1 MPIKTPAKMFTKVLI
16 ANRGAIACRIIRT
29 LSAMGIESVSIYSLA
44 DADSLHVSQADH
56 AFSLGEGGAK
66 QTYLDIDKVIAI
78 AKQCGAQ
85 AIHPGYG
92 FLSEN
97 VEFVAACEKND
108 LVFLGPTSEQMLQFG
123 LKHRAREIAEQANV
137 PLLPG
142 SDLLADIDDA
152 LKCAEKIGYPV
163 MLKSTAGGGGIG
175 MQRCNSALEL
185 SQAYDSVKRLSEN
198 NFSNSALFLEKFIV
212 QARHIEVQVFGDG
225 EGHAIALGER
235 DCSAQRRNQKVIEEC
250 PAPNLDETL
259 RQQLHSTATR
269 LAASVNYRSAGT
281 VEFVFDQQAQQFY
294 FLEVNTRLQVE
305 HGVTELVYNVD
316 LVNWMV
322 SLAAQQLAPLTEIEK
337 QLVAN
342 GHAIQVRLYAEDAN
356 KDFQPSAGLISHINW
371 ATEVEQGTLRLDHW
385 LESGTEVS
393 PFFDPMLAK
402 VICHSETRQ
411 QALSGLKQALLS
423 SEVYGIETNK
433 DYLHQLLSSEVVVDG
448 LLLTQTLNE
457 FVYAPCSIDLL
468 SAGTQTT
475 IQDYPGRQ
483 GYWDIGVPPSGPMDS
498 VSFRL
503 ANTLLGNS
511 EQSAALEITVSGP
524 SLRFNSATRFVLTG
538 ATIAATLDDVVIKNG
553 DVINVNGG
561 QTLNL
566 GNIEGAGSRCYLAVQ
581 GGIQCPDYL
590 GSKSTFTL
598 GQFGGHAG
606 RALRT
611 GDVLH
616 IEPMPEIE
624 PTPAMVSTQ
633 LPEIS
638 DQWTIRVIYGPHGA
652 PDFFCP
658 EDIDAFFDA
667 TWKVHFNSSRTGV
680 RLMGPKPKWAR
691 NDGGEAGL
699 HPSNIHDNA
708 YAVGTIDFTGDMP
721 VILGPDGPS
730 LGGFVCPVTIIKAD
744 LWKVG
749 QLKAGANIRFQAVS
763 IDDAQQLEIA
773 QIEQLKAGQYIEQQA
788 PTQLPDSAIIK
799 QIDKTELNE
808 QVVYRASGEDY
819 LLVEYGQ
826 QVLDVALRF
835 RVHALMLKL
844 QEMNVM
850 GIAELTPGI
859 RSLQVHYD
867 NLQLPLKQLL
877 QCLAEAE
884 QALGDISQ
892 LTVPSRIVHIP
903 LSWDD
908 YATRLAIKKYDELVR
923 KDAPWCPD
931 NIEFIRRINGLDSV
945 DEVKEIVFNASYL
958 VMGLGDVYLGAPVA
972 TPLDPR
978 HRLVTT
984 KYNPARTWTPENAVG
999 IGGAYLCVYGM
1010 EGPGGYQF
1018 VGRTLQMWN
1027 RYRKTTEFT
1036 KPWLLRFFDQIKFY
1050 PVSSEELT
1058 QIRHDF
1064 PRGDYPLKIEETTFS
1079 LADYQQQLVD
1089 NQESIVSFKDKQ
1101 QKAFEAE
1108 RLQWQKSGQAN
1119 FVAEEMTQV
1128 ETDVA
1133 ALTTEQRGVD
1143 SHVAGNIW
1151 KVLVKPGE
1159 QVKAGQPLLVLEA
1172 MKMEIEVVSPS
1183 AGIVAGVV
1191 QKEGA
1196 QVHAGQR
1203 LLILE
1208 KAS

>member
-1 MPIKTPAKMFTKVLI
+1 MFTKILI

-29 LSAMGIESVSIYSLA
+29 LAAMGIQSVSVYSLA
-44 DADSLHVSQADH
+44 DADSLHVIQADE
-56 AFSLGEGGAK
+56 AYSLGEGGAK
-66 QTYLDIDKVIAI
+66 QTYLDIEKVIAI

-85 AIHPGYG
+85 AVHPGYG

-97 VEFVAACEKND
+97 VDFVAACEKNG
-108 LVFLGPTSEQMLQFG
+108 LVFLGPTTEQMLQFG
-123 LKHRAREIAEQANV
+123 LKHRARELAEQANV

-142 SDLLADIDDA
+142 SGLLADINDA
-152 LKCAEKIGYPV
+152 LHCAQKIGYPV

-175 MQRCNSALEL
+175 MQRCNSAIEL

-212 QARHIEVQVFGDG
+212 QARHIEVQIFGDG
-225 EGHAIALGER
+225 KGQAIALGER
-235 DCSAQRRNQKVIEEC
+235 DCSAQRRNQKVIEES
-250 PAPNLDETL
+250 PAPNLSVQL
-259 RQQLHSTATR
+259 REKLHRTATA

-316 LVNWMV
+316 LVKWMID
-322 SLAAQQLAPLTEIEK
+322 LAADQLPPLSTLSK
-337 QLVAN
+337 NLVAH

-356 KDFQPSAGLISHINW
+356 KGFQPSAGLISHVNW
-371 ATEVEQGTLRLDHW
+371 PTAIDHGTLRIDHW
-385 LESGTEVS
+385 LESGCEVS

-402 VICHSETRQ
+402 IICHSDTRE
-411 QALSGLKQALLS
+411 QALSGLKQALAS
-423 SEVYGIETNK
+423 SDIYGIETNK
-433 DYLHQLLSSEVVVDG
+433 DYLLQLLSSEVVEAG
-448 LLLTQTLNE
+448 LLLTQTLNQ
-457 FVYAPCSIDLL
+457 FVYKPCSIDVL
-468 SAGTQTT
+468 SGGTQTT
-475 IQDYPGRQ
+475 IQDYPGRK

-503 ANTLLGNS
+503 ANTLLGN
-511 EQSAALEITVSGP
+511 EGHAAGLEITVSGP
-524 SLRFNSATRFVLTG
+524 TLRFNSATRIVITG
-538 ATIAATLDDVVIKNG
+538 AQIQATLDDLKIKNG
-553 DVINVNGG
+553 QLIAVNAG
-561 QTLNL
+561 QTLTL
-566 GNIEGAGSRCYLAVQ
+566 GNIQGAGARCYLAVQ

-606 RALRT
+606 RAIRS
-611 GDVLH
+611 GDVLP
-616 IEPMPEIE
+616 IKALTEKQLAIPS
-624 PTPAMVSTQ
+624 STHLAAQ

-638 DQWTIRVIYGPHGA
+638 DDWTIRVIYGPHGA

-658 EDIDAFFDA
+658 EDIDAFFA
-667 TWKVHFNSSRTGV
+667 AIWKVHFNSSRTGV

-691 NDGGEAGL
+691 VDGGEAGL

-749 QLKAGANIRFQAVS
+749 QLKAGASIRFQAVS
-763 IDDAQQLEIA
+763 IKNAQQLEIE
-773 QIEQLKAGQYIEQQA
+773 QIKSLALGQFSEEQAATE
-788 PTQLPDSAIIK
+788 LPVSAIIK
-799 QIDKTELNE
+799 QIDKTEHSE
-808 QVVYRASGEDY
+808 QVVYRACGEDY

-835 RVHALMLKL
+835 RVHALMLQL
-844 QEMNVM
+844 QKMK
-850 GIAELTPGI
+850 IAGMEELTPGI
-859 RSLQVHYD
+859 RSLQVHYN
-867 NLQLPLKQLL
+867 NLLLPLDKLL
-877 QCLAEAE
+877 ALLAQAE
-884 QALGDISQ
+884 DALGDVSQ

-945 DEVKEIVFNASYL
+945 EEVKKIVFSASYL

-1027 RYRKTTEFT
+1027 RYRQTAEFS
-1036 KPWLLRFFDQIKFY
+1036 KPWLLRFFDQLRFY
-1050 PVSSEELT
+1050 PVSSEALT

-1079 LADYQQQLVD
+1079 LAAYQQQLCD
-1089 NQESIVSFKDKQ
+1089 DQTSIVAFKETQ

-1108 RLQWQKSGQAN
+1108 RQRWQESGQAN
-1119 FVAEEMTQV
+1119 FVADEITQV
-1128 ETDVA
+1128 ETDIV
-1133 ALTTEQRGVD
+1133 ALTAQQRGVD

-1151 KVLVKPGE
+1151 KVLVEPGE
-1159 QVKAGQPLLVLEA
+1159 HVVAGQPLLVLEA
-1172 MKMEIEVVSPS
+1172 MKMEIEVVSPA
-1183 AGIVAGVV
+1183 AGMVERIV

-1208 KAS
+1208 QL

>member
-1 MPIKTPAKMFTKVLI
+1 MFTKVLI

-29 LSAMGIESVSIYSLA
+29 LSEMGIQSVSIYSQA
-44 DADSLHVSQADH
+44 DADSLHVSRADH
-56 AFSLGEGGAK
+56 AYSLGEGNAK
-66 QTYLDIDKVIAI
+66 QTYLDINKVIAI
-78 AKQCGAQ
+78 AKECGAQ

-97 VEFVAACEKND
+97 VDFVTACEANG
-108 LVFLGPTSEQMLQFG
+108 LVFLGPTTEQMLQFG
-123 LKHRAREIAEQANV
+123 LKHRARELAEQANV

-142 SDLLADIDDA
+142 SDLLNSVEDA
-152 LKCAEKIGYPV
+152 LARAAVIGYPV

-175 MQRCNSALEL
+175 MQRCNSAEEL
-185 SQAYDSVKRLSEN
+185 NHAYDSVKRLSEN

-212 QARHIEVQVFGDG
+212 QARHIEVQIFGDG
-225 EGHAIALGER
+225 QGGAIALGER
-235 DCSAQRRNQKVIEEC
+235 DCSAQRRNQKVIEES
-250 PAPNLDETL
+250 PAPNLSDEL
-259 RQQLHSTATR
+259 RTELHATATR
-269 LAASVNYRSAGT
+269 LASMVNYRSAGT

-305 HGVTELVYNVD
+305 HGVTEMVYGVD
-316 LVNWMV
+316 LVNWMI
-322 SLAAQQLAPLTEIEK
+322 SLAANTLPPLAELESK
-337 QLVAN
+337 LSAK

-356 KDFQPSAGLISHINW
+356 KNFQPSAGLISHVEW
-371 ATEVEQGTLRLDHW
+371 ATEVDNGQLRIDHW

-402 VICHSETRQ
+402 VICHSDTRE
-411 QALSGLKQALLS
+411 QALAGLKQALTNS
-423 SEVYGIETNK
+423 QVYGIESNK
-433 DYLHQLLSSEVVVDG
+433 DYLFQLLGNEIVEAG
-448 LLLTQTLNE
+448 LLLTQTLNQ
-457 FVYAPCSIDLL
+457 FIYSPCSIDVM
-468 SAGTQTT
+468 AGGTQTT
-475 IQDYPGRQ
+475 IQDYPGRK
-483 GYWDIGVPPSGPMDS
+483 GYWNIGVPPSGPMDN
-498 VSFRL
+498 VSFCL

-511 EQSAALEITVSGP
+511 QQDAGLEITVSGP
-524 SLRFNSATRFVLTG
+524 TLRFNSATRIVLTG
-538 ATIAATLDDVVIKNG
+538 ATIQAELDQTAIENGQVIAVKA
-553 DVINVNGG
+553 G
-561 QTLNL
+561 QILTL
-566 GNIEGAGSRCYLAVQ
+566 GNIQGAGARSYLAVQ

-606 RALRT
+606 RAIRT

-616 IEPMPEIE
+616 IEALNLNAFNPSQA
-624 PTPAMVSTQ
+624 TTQ
-633 LPEIS
+633 LTAQLPQIS
-638 DQWTIRVIYGPHGA
+638 DDWTIRVIYGPHGA
-652 PDFFCP
+652 PDFFQP
-658 EDIDAFFDA
+658 EDIEAFFDA

-744 LWKVG
+744 LWKIG
-749 QLKAGANIRFQAVS
+749 QLKAGANIRFQPVS
-763 IDDAQQLEIA
+763 IEVAQQCELA
-773 QIEQLKAGQYIEQQA
+773 QIAAIEKGQYAEQA
-788 PTQLPDSAIIK
+788 VASTLPDNAIIRS
-799 QIDKTELNE
+799 IEKTALNE
-808 QVVYRASGEDY
+808 QVVFRASGEDY

-835 RVHALMLKL
+835 RVHALMLAL
-844 QEMNVM
+844 QEMNVT
-850 GIAELTPGI
+850 GIQELTPGI
-859 RSLQVHYD
+859 RSLQIHYD
-867 NLQLPLKQLL
+867 NLQLPQSQLL
-877 QCLAEAE
+877 DLIVKIELG
-884 QALGDISQ
+884 LGDSSQ
-892 LTVPSRIVHIP
+892 LSVPSRIVHIP

-931 NIEFIRRINGLDSV
+931 NIEFIRRINGLESV
-945 DEVKEIVFNASYL
+945 EQVKEIVFNASYL

-1027 RYRKTTEFT
+1027 RYRQTKEFT
-1036 KPWLLRFFDQIKFY
+1036 QPWLLRFFDQIRFF
-1050 PVSSEELT
+1050 PVTSDELI
-1058 QIRHDF
+1058 QIRKDF
-1064 PRGDYPLKIEETTFS
+1064 PRGDYTLNIEETTFS
-1079 LADYQQQLVD
+1079 LAEYQAQLSENQDSIVTFKEQQQ
-1089 NQESIVSFKDKQ
+1089 Q
-1101 QKAFEAE
+1101 AFEAE
-1108 RLQWQKSGQAN
+1108 RQRWQETGQAN
-1119 FVAEEMTQV
+1119 FVAKEMTQI
-1128 ETDVA
+1128 ETDIA
-1133 ALTTEQRGVD
+1133 TLTAQQRGVD

-1151 KVLVKPGE
+1151 QVLVKPGDT
-1159 QVKAGQPLLVLEA
+1159 VKAGQTLLVLEA
-1172 MKMEIEVVSPS
+1172 MKMEIEVVAPADGKVVS
-1183 AGIVAGVV
+1183 VV
-1191 QKEGA
+1191 QKEGS

-1203 LLILE
+1203 LMILE
-1208 KAS
+1208 KV